1 MPREQQSNARLN
13 GQKSKTQPRTD
24 LLYKDEVYKI
34 VGAAIEVHRE
44 LGPGF
49 LEAVYQEAL
58 GIELTERGI
67 PFESQKP
74 LKIKYKSQPL
84 KKEYV
89 ADLVCYGKIVV
100 ELKAIDNLSSRETA
114 QVLNY
119 LKAAELR
126 VGLIFNFGS
135 EGVLEWERRI
145 N

>member
-1 MPREQQSNARLN
+1 MSHQQQSSTRSAPQRP
-13 GQKSKTQPRTD
+13 QAEVHQEI
-24 LLYKDEVYKI
+24 LYKDEVYWI
-34 VGAAIEVHRE
+34 VGTAIEVHRE

-58 GIELTERGI
+58 EIELAERGI

-74 LKIKYKSQPL
+74 LKIKYKSRPL

-89 ADLVCYGKIVV
+89 ADLVCYDKIVV
-100 ELKAIDNLSSRETA
+100 ELKAMDKLSSREAA

-119 LKAAELR
+119 LKATGLH

-135 EGVLEWERRI
+135 EGVLKWERRI
-145 N
+145 K

>member
-1 MPREQQSNARLN
+1 MPREQQSIVRNSIH
-13 GQKSKTQPRTD
+13 KSQAQPRTD

-34 VGAAIEVHRE
+34 VGVAIEVHRE

-58 GIELTERGI
+58 EIELAERDI

-74 LKIKYKSQPL
+74 LKIKYKSRQL

-89 ADLVCYGKIVV
+89 TDLVCYGKIVV
-100 ELKAIDNLSSRETA
+100 ELKAMDKLSSRETA
-114 QVLNY
+114 KVLNY

-135 EGVLEWERRI
+135 EGILEWERRI
-145 N
+145 K

>member
-1 MPREQQSNARLN
+1 MPQAQRQA
-13 GQKSKTQPRTD
+13 D

-58 GIELTERGI
+58 EIELAERGI
-67 PFESQKP
+67 PFEAQKA
-74 LKIKYKSQPL
+74 LKIVYKKRQL

-89 ADLVCYGKIVV
+89 ADLVCYDKIVV
-100 ELKAIDNLSSRETA
+100 ELKAMDKLASRETA

-119 LKAAELR
+119 LKATGLR

-145 N
+145 K